1 MAVTIQFT
9 LSDDLKIMESLLSL
23 FREAGVQV
31 QVVAA
36 QKPRNRKPA
45 PRRKQ
50 TGGNLA
56 EQLHGV
62 LKLPA
67 GFDYKSM
74 LADDLLKKHTAH
86 G

>member
-31 QVVAA
+31 QVVAGP
-36 QKPRNRKPA
+36 KPRSRNPALRRKPA
-45 PRRKQ
+45 
-50 TGGNLA
+50 GSNIA

-67 GFDYKSM
+67 GFDYKSA
-74 LADDLLKKHTAH
+74 LAYDLLKS
-86 G
+86 